1 MAKSNLVFQEVQNKT
16 LQIPKQRGNVG
27 PGGSFAQNRQA
38 IIWLSVLLLM
48 IVCMV
53 VVGGMTRLTD
63 SGLSIVEWK
72 PISGVLFPSSREEWL
87 IEFEKYKLIP
97 EFTLVNSDMTI
108 EDFKYIYL
116 WEWGHRQLGRAIG
129 VVWFAGFALLMI
141 KKWIPRGWTI
151 KFLLIG
157 VLIGFQG
164 LIGWWMVYS
173 GLKPGM
179 TDVSSYR
186 LATHLGMAFCIVGLI
201 LWYILSLRLNYESL
215 MLNRRRRDQK
225 LYVFMNIYLC
235 ALFVQIILGALV
247 AGIDAGTAYTDWP
260 LMAGELFPSDYL
272 SFDGLLTNFLE
283 NPANVQFNHRISA
296 YLLFAFAVLTFLQSR
311 KNPINFLKA
320 VHTVLLVILL
330 VQVVLGIITV
340 SYGSP
345 YQMAIVHQLL
355 ALILWLAVIWIS
367 FETAF
372 PRRQALV

>member
-1 MAKSNLVFQEVQNKT
+1 MAKSNLVFQEVQNKST
-16 LQIPKQRGNVG
+16 ERPKQEGKVG
-27 PGGSFAQNRQA
+27 PAGSFAQNRQA
-38 IIWLSVLLLM
+38 IIWLSILLLM

-72 PISGVLFPSSREEWL
+72 PISGVLFPSSREEWQL
-87 IEFEKYKLIP
+87 EFEKYKLIP
-97 EFTLVNSDMTI
+97 EVILVNSNMTI
-108 EDFKYIYL
+108 EEFKYIYL

-129 VVWFAGFALLMI
+129 LVWCGGFAWLAI
-141 KKWIPRGWTI
+141 KKRIPRGWKI

-157 VLIGFQG
+157 VLIGIQG

-201 LWYILSLRLNYESL
+201 LWFILSLRVNYESL
-215 MLNRRRRDQK
+215 MVNRRSRDQK
-225 LYVFMNIYLC
+225 LYVFMIIYLV

-247 AGIDAGTAYTDWP
+247 AGVDAGTAYTDWP
-260 LMAGELFPSDYL
+260 FMAGELVPSDYL
-272 SFDGLLTNFLE
+272 SFEGLLTNFLE
-283 NPANVQFNHRISA
+283 NPANVQFNHRNWA
-296 YLLFAFAVLTFLQSR
+296 YFLFFFGVLTFLQSR

-320 VHTVLLVILL
+320 LHTALFVILL
-330 VQVVLGIITV
+330 VQVLLGIFTV
-340 SYGSP
+340 TYGSP
-345 YQMAIVHQLL
+345 YQMAIFHQLL